1 MRFQPKG
8 PSRFLLVRFPL
19 SETAS
24 PLLYFTRLPT
34 FHSSF
39 RIGSGSLLGS
49 LLPPF
54 PTPTWVRL
62 SSSMSPSHPAPPS
75 IATPTTGTGGVCP
88 SVCLSHWAASSVR
101 KGGGHLPSQNPAQS
115 WTLQWPDDACSLV
128 LLLFIFLHLLYDL
141 ILFYFYLYVGKER
154 LHNLVLPASEPLE
167 VAECSPAC
175 HRVSAQ
181 HTRKGH
187 LRN

>member
-8 PSRFLLVRFPL
+8 PSRFLLVRVPL

-24 PLLYFTRLPT
+24 PLLYFTRLLT

-54 PTPTWVRL
+54 PTLTWVRL
-62 SSSMSPSHPAPPS
+62 SSSMSPSHPALPS
-75 IATPTTGTGGVCP
+75 IATTTTGTGGVCP

-101 KGGGHLPSQNPAQS
+101 KGGGHLPSQNLAQS
-115 WTLQWPDDACSLV
+115 WRYRAGSCNGLTMHVLWFCFSL
-128 LLLFIFLHLLYDL
+128 FSYTCFM
-141 ILFYFYLYVGKER
+141 
-154 LHNLVLPASEPLE
+154 
-167 VAECSPAC
+167 
-175 HRVSAQ
+175 
-181 HTRKGH
+181 T
-187 LRN
+187 